1 VAANWE
7 KIRGANTLSIVT
19 QQANHPWW
27 VIAAEIA
34 RVLSGYGS
42 GSLRGY
48 SVGVFTPR
56 FGMGA
61 LGNPAAVASGEFDLG
76 ITTPTASAWLAM
88 KGAGPFKTPLENLR
102 AIANYP
108 HHDCVLFAL
117 SRATGIS
124 SLDELVERRYPL
136 RLATGRKHNQR
147 LDLVSYVVD
156 EVLKQYGASLA
167 ALQSWGG
174 QVTFAGKTTTGI
186 PLMISGQVEAVFN
199 EAQMMPMW
207 DQLIAETDANF
218 LSVDAEI
225 IERLDKTLGLGKAF
239 IGVER
244 FPSLN
249 KEIHTVGFGGWLLFA
264 NAELADEIAYK
275 VSQAAVE
282 TRQIIEKR
290 YGGGKHAS
298 LAAEIRPELMCRN
311 CLIPLHPG
319 AEAYYRDSG
328 YL

>member
-1 VAANWE
+1 ME
-7 KIRGANTLSIVT
+7 KIGGAKTLTIVT
-19 QQANHPWW
+19 QQASHPWW
-27 VIAAEIA
+27 VIATEIA
-34 RVLSGYGS
+34 RMLSSYGS

-61 LGNPAAVASGEFDLG
+61 LGNPVVVASGEFDLG
-76 ITTPTASAWLAM
+76 ITTPTASAWLAT
-88 KGAGPFKTPLENLR
+88 KGAGPFKATHESLR

-117 SRATGIS
+117 SKTTGIS

-136 RLATGRKHNQR
+136 RLATGRKNNDQ

-156 EVLKQYGASLA
+156 EVLQHYGGSLA
-167 ALQSWGG
+167 MLEDWGG
-174 QVTFAGKTTTGI
+174 QVTFAGKTTAGI
-186 PLMISGQVEAVFN
+186 PLMIAGQVDAVFN

-207 DQLIAETDANF
+207 DQLIAQSDVSF
-218 LSVDAEI
+218 LSIDAQI
-225 IERLDKTLGLGKAF
+225 IERLDKKLGLGKVVV
-239 IGVER
+239 GTER
-244 FPSLN
+244 FPSLTE
-249 KEIHTVGFGGWLLFA
+249 EIDTVGFGGWLLFG
-264 NAELADEIAYK
+264 NARLPDEIIYK
-275 VSQAAVE
+275 VTQAAVE
-282 TRQIIEKR
+282 TRAIIEKK
-290 YGGGKHAS
+290 YGGGKFAS
-298 LAAEIRPELMCRN
+298 LAAEIRPEFMCRN

>member
-1 VAANWE
+1 MAENLKNTA
-7 KIRGANTLSIVT
+7 GAKTLTIVT

-27 VIAAEIA
+27 VIATEIA
-34 RVLSGYGS
+34 RMLSSYGS

-61 LGNPAAVASGEFDLG
+61 LGNPVVVARGEFDLG
-76 ITTPTASAWLAM
+76 ITTPTASAWLAA
-88 KGAGPFKTPLENLR
+88 KGAGPFTAPHESLR

-117 SRATGIS
+117 SKATGIS

-136 RLATGRKHNQR
+136 RLATGRKNKDQ

-167 ALQSWGG
+167 ALEDWGG
-174 QVTFAGKTTTGI
+174 QVTFAGKTTEGI

-207 DQLIAETDANF
+207 DQLIAKTDVNF
-218 LSVDAEI
+218 LSVEENI
-225 IERLDKTLGLGKAF
+225 IERLDKTLGLGRVI
-239 IGVER
+239 IGTER
-244 FPSLN
+244 FPSLD
-249 KEIHTVGFGGWLLFA
+249 KEIQTVGFGGWLLFS
-264 NAELADEIAYK
+264 NAGLPDEIAYK
-275 VSQAAVE
+275 VTQAAIE
-282 TRQIIEKR
+282 TRQTIAKR
-290 YGGGKHAS
+290 YGGGKFAS
-298 LAAEIRPELMCRN
+298 LAAEIRPESMCRN